1 MTHALGGMTKGGNIM
16 SNNKKRNYNKM
27 STENVE
33 SLKDPVVNE
42 AIDEKQDVSIE
53 TVEETVDQKQDLE
66 QENETA
72 KDVDTKSEKDPVKGI
87 VANCEKLNVRAKPNK
102 NAEVLTIIKKGDEV
116 RVIDDSVEGWL
127 NVSIDLGTEGF
138 IGYCMKD
145 YIEIE

>member
-1 MTHALGGMTKGGNIM
+1 M
-16 SNNKKRNYNKM
+16 SNNKKRNYNKI
-27 STENVE
+27 STENAE
-33 SLKDPVVNE
+33 PSKDPVVNE
-42 AIDEKQDVSIE
+42 AIDEKQDISTEI
-53 TVEETVDQKQDLE
+53 VEEAADQKQDLE
-66 QENETA
+66 LENKTT
-72 KDVDTKSEKDPVKGI
+72 KDADVEPEKDQVKGI

-116 RVIDDSVEGWL
+116 RVIDDSIEGWL